1 MRVESKTKH
10 TTLLFVCCAL
20 DLFNHT
26 ESQYDSKVWNSFL
39 NAYICAIMAP
49 RYKINRNSTSLFWLF
64 EKLFLFKTKVTFLKS
79 RMLIFEQILTIVRQ
93 KKNIVLGRLLILTHN
108 DLCPPHVPETD
119 FFWSFHA
126 HKNCYIIHG

>member
-64 EKLFLFKTKVTFLKS
+64 EKLFLLKTKVTFLNYNFIKVENVDFGTN
-79 RMLIFEQILTIVRQ
+79 IDHCKA
-93 KKNIVLGRLLILTHN
+93 KKNIVLGRLLILTRN
-108 DLCPPHVPETD
+108 DIRPHHVAITD
-119 FFWSFHA
+119 PIQWL
-126 HKNCYIIHG
+126 